1 MNVLV
6 ELLYSLRQG
15 FLTIFC
21 AMDPFESGKSSIP
34 LLTKMYLN
42 THTKKNT
49 QTIHLVLQC
58 TTKETNYAQIHFSKY
73 SKINAQYGNIV
84 VLY

>member
-42 THTKKNT
+42 THTKKKYTDYTSSITMYYKGNQLCSNT
-49 QTIHLVLQC
+49 FFKVFKNKCTIW
-58 TTKETNYAQIHFSKY
+58 
-73 SKINAQYGNIV
+73 
-84 VLY
+84 